1 VLTSAVAEN
10 GRHGIHVA
18 SVGGLWAGIRVAQ
31 PDWIDRRVGQNADVS
46 FLWRYAGETRPLW
59 DNEFFNRSVHTVY
72 TVDGPDPA
80 DGGLPETPVHETT
93 GGRLATTTGRTP
105 RVRYAVSYTDIA
117 GKPLAHDPRI
127 GLTLYRVNGPL
138 IVLTRVQGLYANDS
152 WSGRQVTYRRL
163 LCSGGHLAV
172 RVGTDEHLFAGD
184 QVITASEPG
193 ETVGRLRVGPTEQ
206 PTMHVRLLPDTHHV
220 CAVTF
225 RVATLRVPARVQP
238 GSTDT
243 RKLGAH
249 FFSFEYTR

>member
-1 VLTSAVAEN
+1 
-10 GRHGIHVA
+10 
-18 SVGGLWAGIRVAQ
+18 
-31 PDWIDRRVGQNADVS
+31 VS

-59 DNEFFNRSVHTVY
+59 DNEFFNRSVHAVY

-80 DGGLPETPVHETT
+80 DGGLPETPVHETAS
-93 GGRLATTTGRTP
+93 GRLATGAGSTL

-117 GKPLAHDPRI
+117 GTPLARDQRI

-138 IVLTRVQGLYANDS
+138 IILTRVRGLYPNDS
-152 WSGRQVTYRRL
+152 WSGRQVTYRRV

-172 RVGTDEHLFAGD
+172 RVGTDEHLFSAD

-193 ETVGRLRVGPTEQ
+193 ETVARLRVGPTEQ
-206 PTMHVRLLPDTHHV
+206 PTMHVRLLPNRRRV
-220 CAVTF
+220 CTVTF
-225 RVATLRVPARVQP
+225 RVARLRVPARVQP

-243 RKLGAH
+243 RMLGAH